1 MLAVLA
7 IGCDASA
14 GSKTSA
20 LTVKNTCV
28 ATDDMLTM
36 HALFDVN
43 YTKATDGPYRSL
55 RAVGDGLEDGSRQV
69 FSLACQKDDCAGVW
83 LRLGN
88 VDKGRPLEALD
99 VVVVDGA
106 SVASRT
112 GDVVTIKWGPLRL
125 FTIDFARGV
134 VSYVESGD
142 GLYLA

>member
-43 YTKATDGPYRSL
+43 YTKATDGPYR
-55 RAVGDGLEDGSRQV
+55 SRQV

-142 GLYLA
+142 GLYGRAETKCPAKW